1 MIKPLKKAQRFN
13 GDAKLK
19 QILPTYQPPKTK
31 AIDTI
36 RRPHGKFE
44 EIIPAVRERE
54 MRREVREDLER
65 PRRSRFRKPEVP
77 KKVREVKEPMS
88 RMTSIKV
95 LVVAIGIL
103 ILVSSIAYAY
113 YDRTSGEKAEE
124 LKFEDK
130 SYEFYDE
137 LIGCE
142 VLCYGQKPAKG
153 VFSAQ
158 KVQLVTSEDIEMA
171 LEPEYNFYIEI
182 KDVSD
187 YPVNFSR
194 SLELGNAISN
204 VNEDEIPELVTS
216 SGDSPD
222 NYYHKGNS
230 DVFLINSDVNLK
242 VNDDEV
248 HAAKLVL
255 LVWK

>member
-1 MIKPLKKAQRFN
+1 MKKPFEKPRKFN
-13 GDAKLK
+13 GDEKLRH
-19 QILPTYQPPKTK
+19 ILPTYQPPKTK
-31 AIDTI
+31 AID
-36 RRPHGKFE
+36 PVKKPYGKFE
-44 EIIPAVRERE
+44 EIIPASHQRELRG
-54 MRREVREDLER
+54 EVREDLER
-65 PRRSRFRKPEVP
+65 PRRSRFRKPEAP
-77 KKVREVKEPMS
+77 KKVQEVKMPMS
-88 RMTSIKV
+88 KITLIKV
-95 LVVAIGIL
+95 LVMAIGIL

-113 YDRTSGEKAEE
+113 YDRTSGAKAEE

-130 SYEFYDE
+130 CYEFYEE
-137 LIGCE
+137 LVECE
-142 VLCYGQKPAKG
+142 VLCYNQEPTKG

-158 KVQLVTSEDIEMA
+158 KVQLVTSEDIENA

-182 KDVSD
+182 TDVSD
-187 YPVNFSR
+187 YPIKYSR

-222 NYYHKGNS
+222 NYYHQENS
-230 DVFLINSDVNLK
+230 DVFLINSNVNLK
-242 VNDDEV
+242 VNDDEI